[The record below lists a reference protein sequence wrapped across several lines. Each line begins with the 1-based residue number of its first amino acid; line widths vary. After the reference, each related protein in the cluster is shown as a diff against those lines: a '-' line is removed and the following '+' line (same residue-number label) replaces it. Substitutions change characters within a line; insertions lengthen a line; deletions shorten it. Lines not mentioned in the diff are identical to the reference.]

1 MTNMAG
7 QVLVHQQNVIKDG
20 IVKVD
25 VQRVPS
31 GTYVL
36 LVVLQKGSYNTT
48 VIIAR

>member
-7 QVLVHQQNVIKDG
+7 QVLLHQQNVIKEG
-20 IVKVD
+20 ILSVNVA
-25 VQRVPS
+25 RVPS

-48 VIIAR
+48 VVIAR